1 MRNFLTVSVT
11 VLFSTALALSLTGC
25 LINKKQQQAKIVTPP
40 PPAPKTSEPAVR
52 PQPLSIPQTQ
62 TQLPPPQPISPEALA
77 TVQSPPQ
84 TPEAQQAPATSSR
97 PARRSGP
104 VAGPK
109 PESAVGPAVA
119 GQSTA
124 AAQAAPPVAPPPD
137 AEPRATVQEIVPPAE
152 LKRLQES
159 VAARRQETRKV
170 LDTAQTHH
178 LTYEQRGLV
187 ARIQSFLQSS
197 DEAEK
202 RNDWRQAD
210 TLAER
215 AQVLAKELAGVDQ

>member
-1 MRNFLTVSVT
+1 MRNFLTVSIA

-25 LINKKQQQAKIVTPP
+25 VINKKQQQAKIVTPP
-40 PPAPKTSEPAVR
+40 PPAPKTSQPAVR
-52 PQPLSIPQTQ
+52 PEPLSIPQTQ

-84 TPEAQQAPATSSR
+84 TPEAQPAPATSSR

-124 AAQAAPPVAPPPD
+124 AQVLLPAVPPPD
-137 AEPRATVQEIVPPAE
+137 TEPRATVQEIVPPAE

-197 DEAEK
+197 EEAEK

>member
-1 MRNFLTVSVT
+1 MFLMSG
-11 VLFSTALALSLTGC
+11 LTGC
-25 LINKKQQQAKIVTPP
+25 LIHKKQEAKIVTPP
-40 PPAPKTSEPAVR
+40 PPAPKPPEPAVR
-52 PQPLSIPQTQ
+52 PEPLSIPQTQ
-62 TQLPPPQPISPEALA
+62 TQLPQPQPITPEALA

-84 TPEAQQAPATSSR
+84 TPEAQPNPVTSSR
-97 PARRSGP
+97 PAKRTGP

-124 AAQAAPPVAPPPD
+124 TQVAPPAVPTPD

-152 LKRLQES
+152 LKQLQES
-159 VAARRQETRKV
+159 VAARHQEIRKV
-170 LDTAQTHH
+170 LDTAQTRR
-178 LTYEQRGLV
+178 LSYEQRATV
-187 ARIQSFLQSS
+187 ARIQSFLQQSE
-197 DEAEK
+197 EAAK
-202 RNDWRQAD
+202 RNDWRQAN